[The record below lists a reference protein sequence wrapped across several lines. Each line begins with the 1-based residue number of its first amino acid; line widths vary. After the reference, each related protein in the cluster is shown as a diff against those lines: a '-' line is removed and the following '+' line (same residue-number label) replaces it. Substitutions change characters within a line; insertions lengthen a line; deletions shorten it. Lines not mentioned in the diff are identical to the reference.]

1 MLGFWYSVQSQSVT
15 KEATDRENNKVK
27 PRAVPELLIRGAG
40 ISLINFEIHTVHPYV
55 KKGRS
60 RATFQGRFD
69 SSPARSTPY

>member
-15 KEATDRENNKVK
+15 KEATKRRNNRVK
-27 PRAVPELLIRGAG
+27 PKAVPELLIRGAG
-40 ISLINFEIHTVHPYV
+40 TSLIQIEIHTLRPYV